1 MSNIKNQGPEHIVPR
16 EKLDFGLDAQTPRWW
31 YGNRPFQTRVFDGM
45 QAAFPDGERYFITSV
60 RAFRHQ
66 ITDPKL
72 TEDVKNFIRQEG
84 QHGIAHTHYNDLL
97 RQQGCDVD
105 TILTEAKA
113 LFDGYTRRYSAKYNL
128 ALTAA
133 FEHFTAMMAQML
145 FATRDAMG
153 PADPKVRAMWA
164 WHAIEEMEHK
174 AVAFDVMQK
183 VAKVGY
189 FRRVMALVLV
199 TVGFNIHCLH
209 TTNYML
215 KVDGF
220 SRWQRTK
227 IWAKGLWWLYK
238 PGGIFMPMMGKYFSY
253 LKPNFHPW
261 QEPVV
266 PSYEPWLRLLK
277 ETGNPVEAGNLL
289 AARHLAGAQA

>member
-1 MSNIKNQGPEHIVPR
+1 MSHIKHQGPGEIVPR
-16 EKLDFGLDAQTPRWW
+16 EKLDFGLNAQTPRWW
-31 YGNRPFQTRVFDGM
+31 YGKLPFQTRLFDGM

-60 RAFRHQ
+60 RAFRPQ

-72 TEDVKNFIRQEG
+72 AEDVKNFIRQEG

-105 TILTEAKA
+105 GILVEAKA

-153 PADPKVRAMWA
+153 PADPQVRALWA

-189 FRRVMALVLV
+189 LRRVLALVETTLA
-199 TVGFNIHCLH
+199 FNFNVLSF
-209 TTNYML
+209 TNAML
-215 KVDGF
+215 RRDGF
-220 SRWQRTK
+220 SRWQRVK
-227 IWAKGLWWLYK
+227 LFAKGLGWVYGPGGMFMGCWRAYWRYYK
-238 PGGIFMPMMGKYFSY
+238 PG
-253 LKPNFHPW
+253 FHPW
-261 QEPVV
+261 QDA
-266 PSYEPWLRLLK
+266 PSPLYQVWVEAFNRS
-277 ETGNPVEAGNLL
+277 GDPVEAGREVY
-289 AARHLAGAQA
+289 AAAT

>member
-133 FEHFTAMMAQML
+133 FEHFTKCSASL
-145 FATRDAMG
+145 RSLTSKSSLDI
-153 PADPKVRAMWA
+153 KA
-164 WHAIEEMEHK
+164 W
-174 AVAFDVMQK
+174 
-183 VAKVGY
+183 
-189 FRRVMALVLV
+189 RR
-199 TVGFNIHCLH
+199 
-209 TTNYML
+209 
-215 KVDGF
+215 
-220 SRWQRTK
+220 
-227 IWAKGLWWLYK
+227 
-238 PGGIFMPMMGKYFSY
+238 
-253 LKPNFHPW
+253 
-261 QEPVV
+261 
-266 PSYEPWLRLLK
+266 
-277 ETGNPVEAGNLL
+277 
-289 AARHLAGAQA
+289 

>member
-1 MSNIKNQGPEHIVPR
+1 MSAIKNQGPEQIVPR
-16 EKLDFGLDAQTPRWW
+16 EKLDFELNAQTPRWW
-31 YGNRPFQTRVFDGM
+31 YGNLPFQTRVFDGM

-66 ITDPKL
+66 ITDPKMA
-72 TEDVKNFIRQEG
+72 EDVKNFSRQEG

-105 TILTEAKA
+105 TILRDAKA
-113 LFDGYTRRYSAKYNL
+113 LFERYNRNYSAQYNL

-145 FATRDAMG
+145 FATRDAMA

-174 AVAFDVMQK
+174 AVAFDVMQQ

-189 FRRVMALVLV
+189 VMRCAAMTHALYKVV
-199 TVGFNIHCLH
+199 TDSMRL
-209 TTNYML
+209 TNRLL
-215 KVDGF
+215 KADGF
-220 SRWQRTK
+220 TRRQRL
-227 IWAKGLWWLYK
+227 WLSVKGAWWLYGYK
-238 PGGIFMPMMGKYFSY
+238 GLFARNTGAMLSYYQPG
-253 LKPNFHPW
+253 FHPW
-261 QEPVV
+261 QHQAIH
-266 PSYEPWLRLLK
+266 SYPIWCSTYER
-277 ETGNPVEAGNLL
+277 TGNPL
-289 AARHLAGAQA
+289 AAADAMFQAAR

>member
-1 MSNIKNQGPEHIVPR
+1 MSHIKHQGPGEIVPR
-16 EKLDFGLDAQTPRWW
+16 EKLDFGLNAQTPRWW
-31 YGNRPFQTRVFDGM
+31 YGKLPFQTRLFDGM

-60 RAFRHQ
+60 RAFRPQ

-72 TEDVKNFIRQEG
+72 AEDVKNFIRQEG

-105 TILTEAKA
+105 GILVEAKA

-153 PADPKVRAMWA
+153 PADPQVRALWA

-183 VAKVGY
+183 VAQVGY
-189 FRRVMALVLV
+189 GMRCVAMTHALYKVL
-199 TVGFNIHCLH
+199 TDSMRL
-209 TTNYML
+209 TNRLL
-215 KVDGF
+215 KGDGF
-220 SRWQRTK
+220 SRGQRL
-227 IWAKGLWWLYK
+227 WLCVKGAWWLYGYKGLFARNTGAMLSYYK
-238 PGGIFMPMMGKYFSY
+238 PG
-253 LKPNFHPW
+253 FHPW
-261 QEPVV
+261 QHQVIH
-266 PSYEPWLRLLK
+266 SYPLWCQTYER
-277 ETGNPVEAGNLL
+277 TGNAMAAGEAMFQ
-289 AARHLAGAQA
+289 AAH